1 MYQDFCNGRNAAP
14 TKKRWS
20 RLRARVIGPRR
31 HLRVLPSRTRPSLYA
46 GD

>member
-1 MYQDFCNGRNAAP
+1 MRTFHSHGRIATPAG
-14 TKKRWS
+14 KRWS

>member
-1 MYQDFCNGRNAAP
+1 MHTDFCHGRIATPAR
-14 TKKRWS
+14 KRWS